1 LLMVVVVNRC
11 SFTCV
16 PPAYSIS
23 DSVPMVAFGRIAR
36 KYWVSANFT
45 TGVPE
50 VIFAVGGKVPFLATR
65 VKAPLR
71 LRVPEVFTSL

>member
-1 LLMVVVVNRC
+1 
-11 SFTCV
+11 
-16 PPAYSIS
+16 
-23 DSVPMVAFGRIAR
+23 MVAFGRIAR